1 MTDPRS
7 RPDDRPNVG
16 SEPIEEEIQGLQG
29 EELPIDQDAVLEP
42 DEIEAARQPTLTEVD
57 TGGESQPDR
66 AQLAGVDEDSFLS
79 DVDGGFPLRD
89 VVSLDE
95 LTDNELREGETTDPI
110 EAIEEGETW
119 IPPIDPPVV
128 PVSGDPNGIEV
139 PGSEEL
145 DEAEGSLNA
154 RIREAL
160 RSDSATSPL
169 ADQLEIAVIGSTAII
184 RGQVAGPEDG
194 DAIVEVASDVEGID
208 EVLDETEV
216 AGI

>member
-16 SEPIEEEIQGLQG
+16 SAPIEEEIQGLQG
-29 EELPIDQDAVLEP
+29 EEMPVDQDALLEP
-42 DEIEAARQPTLTEVD
+42 GEIEGARQPTPTEVD
-57 TGGESQPDR
+57 TGGASEPDR
-66 AQLAGVDEDSFLS
+66 ALLTGLNDDSFLA
-79 DVDGGFPLRD
+79 DVDPTLPPRV

-95 LTDNELREGETTDPI
+95 LTDDELREGETDDPI

-119 IPPIDPPVV
+119 IPPTDPPVV
-128 PVSGDPNGIEV
+128 PVSGDPDGIEV

-154 RIREAL
+154 RIRGAL
-160 RSDSATSPL
+160 RSDSSTSPL
-169 ADQLEIAVIGSTAII
+169 ADRLEIAVVGSTAII
-184 RGQVAGPEDG
+184 RGQVDGPEDS
-194 DAIVEVASDVEGID
+194 DAIVDVAGGVDGID

-216 AGI
+216 AGL

>member
-16 SEPIEEEIQGLQG
+16 SAPIEEEIQGLQG

-42 DEIEAARQPTLTEVD
+42 GEIESAREPTLTEVD
-57 TGGESQPDR
+57 TGGASEPDR
-66 AQLAGVDEDSFLS
+66 ALLTGVDEDSFLG
-79 DVDGGFPLRD
+79 DVDPTLPQRD

-95 LTDNELREGETTDPI
+95 LTDDELREGETDDPI

-119 IPPIDPPVV
+119 IPPTDPPVV
-128 PVSGDPNGIEV
+128 PVSGDPDGIEV
-139 PGSEEL
+139 PGSEEP

-160 RSDSATSPL
+160 RSDSLTSPL
-169 ADQLEIAVIGSTAII
+169 ADRLEIAVVGSTAII
-184 RGQVAGPEDG
+184 RGQVDGPEDS
-194 DAIVEVASDVEGID
+194 DAIVDVAGGVDGID

-216 AGI
+216 AGL

>member
-7 RPDDRPNVG
+7 RPDDGPNVG
-16 SEPIEEEIQGLQG
+16 SRPIEEEIQGLQG

-42 DEIEAARQPTLTEVD
+42 SEIEGARKPTLTEVD
-57 TGGESQPDR
+57 TGAESQPDR
-66 AQLAGVDEDSFLS
+66 AQLAGLDEDSFLS
-79 DVDGGFPLRD
+79 DVDGGFPQRD

-119 IPPIDPPVV
+119 IPPTDPPVV
-128 PVSGDPNGIEV
+128 PVPGDPDSIEV

-154 RIREAL
+154 RIRKAL
-160 RSDSATSPL
+160 RADASTSAL
-169 ADQLEIAVIGSTAII
+169 ADQLEIAVIGSIAII
-184 RGQVAGPEDG
+184 RGQVDGLEDG
-194 DAIVEVASDVEGID
+194 DAIVAVVSEVEGID
-208 EVLDETEV
+208 DVRDETEV
-216 AGI
+216 AGL

>member
-1 MTDPRS
+1 MSNPRS
-7 RPDDRPNVG
+7 APDDRPNVG
-16 SEPIEEEIQGLQG
+16 SQPIEEEIQGLQG

-42 DEIEAARQPTLTEVD
+42 DEIEAAREPTLTEVD
-57 TGGESQPDR
+57 TGGESEPDR
-66 AQLAGVDEDSFLS
+66 AQLAGLDEDSFLS
-79 DVDGGFPLRD
+79 DIDPTLPPRD

-95 LTDNELREGETTDPI
+95 LTDSELREGETTDPI

-119 IPPIDPPVV
+119 IPPTDPPVV
-128 PVSGDPNGIEV
+128 PVSGDPDGIEV

-184 RGQVAGPEDG
+184 RGQVDGPEDG

-208 EVLDETEV
+208 EVFDETEV
-216 AGI
+216 AGS

>member
-7 RPDDRPNVG
+7 RPDDGPNVG
-16 SEPIEEEIQGLQG
+16 SRPIEEEIQGLQG

-42 DEIEAARQPTLTEVD
+42 SEIEGARKPTMTEVD
-57 TGGESQPDR
+57 TGAESQPDR
-66 AQLAGVDEDSFLS
+66 AQLAGLDEDSFLS
-79 DVDGGFPLRD
+79 DVDGGFPQRD

-119 IPPIDPPVV
+119 IPPTDPPVV
-128 PVSGDPNGIEV
+128 PVPGDPDSIEV

-154 RIREAL
+154 RIRKAL
-160 RSDSATSPL
+160 RADASTSAL

-184 RGQVAGPEDG
+184 RGQVDGPEDG
-194 DAIVEVASDVEGID
+194 DAIVEVATDVEGID
-208 EVLDETEV
+208 EVSDETEV
-216 AGI
+216 AGL

>member
-1 MTDPRS
+1 MSDPRS
-7 RPDDRPNVG
+7 APNDRPNVG
-16 SEPIEEEIQGLQG
+16 SQPIEEEIQGLQG

-42 DEIEAARQPTLTEVD
+42 DEIEGAREPTLTEVD
-57 TGGESQPDR
+57 TGGESEPDR
-66 AQLAGVDEDSFLS
+66 AQLAGLDEDSFLS
-79 DVDGGFPLRD
+79 DIDPTLPRRA

-119 IPPIDPPVV
+119 IPPTDPPVV

-145 DEAEGSLNA
+145 DEAESSVNA

-160 RSDSATSPL
+160 RSDSSTSPL

-184 RGQVAGPEDG
+184 RGKVDGPEDG

-216 AGI
+216 PGI